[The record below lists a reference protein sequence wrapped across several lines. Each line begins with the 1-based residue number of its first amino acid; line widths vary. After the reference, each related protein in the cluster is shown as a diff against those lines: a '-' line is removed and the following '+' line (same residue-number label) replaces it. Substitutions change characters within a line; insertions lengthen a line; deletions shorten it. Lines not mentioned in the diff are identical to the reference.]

1 MISPGSKRDLEKIG
15 SAIFRYIE
23 QLCSRSQ
30 ILSEHRVLLVGP
42 LPESVEEAF
51 LTHWRSLP
59 DRPVCNR
66 AFRAASELE
75 HWRSRFEPLAI
86 GIEPVLITIGEDP
99 LLPTAGFD
107 LVATLEIDLEISLCV
122 TKGLKWLLKRNGT
135 ILVATKAE
143 AVSGVKRWLERA
155 GFQQIVARSDGQMKE
170 PVEVDCVI
178 ARSDGRIKASTK
190 VSSQAADP
198 KPANGSAVVNR
209 IPAPAE
215 AAARIAQTPNRNVH
229 SREAIRKLVI
239 NLIDKLL
246 QLPPGVLDSSSPFT
260 EFGIDSIG
268 GVVLVNELNR
278 RLSLEL
284 KPTVLFDYASV
295 EKLTTYISDQCGPV
309 LEGVAATG
317 ETELDASQDRN
328 PPLPQRVEG
337 LKPVPKPVTSFVQT
351 VSMTDV
357 AIIGMSGRFPV
368 AENTGQF
375 LQNLLAGKNSISEV
389 PSGRWGT
396 EAVPVNSIS
405 PTSSRRGG
413 FLSGAAEFDPL
424 FFNIS
429 GREAEGKDSPQRF
442 FLEEGY

>member
-51 LTHWRSLP
+51 LTHWRALP

-178 ARSDGRIKASTK
+178 ARSDGRIKASTT
-190 VSSQAADP
+190 VSSQPADVKRPQKQPRELP
-198 KPANGSAVVNR
+198 KHPIAMFTAEKRSGSW
-209 IPAPAE
+209 
-215 AAARIAQTPNRNVH
+215 
-229 SREAIRKLVI
+229 S
-239 NLIDKLL
+239 LI
-246 QLPPGVLDSSSPFT
+246 
-260 EFGIDSIG
+260 
-268 GVVLVNELNR
+268 
-278 RLSLEL
+278 
-284 KPTVLFDYASV
+284 
-295 EKLTTYISDQCGPV
+295 
-309 LEGVAATG
+309 
-317 ETELDASQDRN
+317 
-328 PPLPQRVEG
+328 
-337 LKPVPKPVTSFVQT
+337 
-351 VSMTDV
+351 
-357 AIIGMSGRFPV
+357 
-368 AENTGQF
+368 
-375 LQNLLAGKNSISEV
+375 
-389 PSGRWGT
+389 
-396 EAVPVNSIS
+396 
-405 PTSSRRGG
+405 
-413 FLSGAAEFDPL
+413 
-424 FFNIS
+424 
-429 GREAEGKDSPQRF
+429 
-442 FLEEGY
+442 